1 MKNKRIALSILAIA
15 LVACIA
21 CVAVACNEKGNDP
34 KTYTV
39 TFSGESVSGISAQT
53 VEEGACAQRPQDPQ
67 RDGYDFKGWAEE
79 GQSELFDF
87 ATPITKD
94 IILVAVWEESDSNKP
109 GSKNNPYLIGTA
121 DDLADF
127 ADRLNHIETE
137 EDEQYAKSYFKL
149 VADIDMD
156 GMKYVSAGQLTTLNE
171 GEENEKTI
179 YGFSGNFD
187 GNGHTISNLTI
198 TRNIRSG
205 IVYVGMFGYCTR
217 ATITNLTLEDVCYSV
232 VSGADKNDIGAYV
245 GGLVAFGNLTNIT
258 NVKVSGE
265 IKLSLCA
272 SNPAHV
278 GGIAG
283 GLNVYDKDTAYI
295 AHVQN
300 CVSEVKTV
308 AEAFED
314 GDASVLDSVVNG
326 GIVGATSSTSNGALA
341 ILNCVSNG
349 SVEGGEWVG
358 GIVGYASCSRMSV
371 INCINYARVKATN
384 KETSYAG
391 GIVGYSSNDNTIMDC
406 VNVGRVTATRATSN
420 IYKSFAG
427 AIAGY
432 TIEDDYDGYYS
443 AGIAIVNC
451 YYKTAATTADK
462 INATGTKVGT
472 EVEFDADWLAQN
484 VKWDM
489 NDWSIDGN
497 GKAVPGKRLV
507 GEGSYKISLVSGSSV
522 VKEETREYDENKFAI
537 VGVLEAEKNENGK
550 LFFDWEFE
558 DGVRY
563 RYYVPVIKDMTVT
576 ARFGDASKVAHVY
589 TGTGEYHG
597 TVDGGVLVL
606 KEDGTLMWVNST
618 VVNGK
623 YTYNGDDV
631 LMLEFYNTI
640 GEISGRVNSNG
651 TISMMVEYG
660 MSATVEYTFTK
671 SDLTVFGEYFNEDG
685 DSLTF
690 SDGNVTLNC
699 NKISLNA
706 DKVAETYSRT
716 IKGTYE
722 IGADGNITFGGAIK
736 DYFTSMSASYADDA
750 ITVTFVSKDESK
762 APSYENSVFGRPS
775 SDFRGKPY
783 VGSFSLSYLGISSNK
798 ATQNDYTLIFK
809 EDGSFVYKTK
819 YSESI
824 GAYYSFKNDSL
835 IKINYEG
842 YYSTFYYYPEE
853 NVFFGRWN
861 SGTTAYTYAVL
872 TNKSEGAQTVYLIDF
887 DTKSFVSVTETGKVY
902 YVKDAQF
909 IQDANIVASDGFEDG
924 SRVTIDGKAYIAK
937 KYVTYN
943 NDKEL
948 LGHGLETIG
957 AEEGTYTYNGKTF
970 TLNGIGEIADDAK
983 GHYWTYENDFVV
995 VMFSDRT
1002 IIGFDYSQAQANGG
1016 QVTLVAPDKY
1026 QGIWCEDKI
1035 VKVLDKNLND
1045 TGETRLVKG
1054 YYLFIL
1060 DGYGHAA
1067 YVYLSDEEKH
1077 EYRDNWGQANIWRTF
1092 TETSTGIHVEFN
1104 GSNIVDFVF
1113 YYDMNVAYVKKGFN
1127 GHDKEKFLYKYGYTG
1142 TMELPKFPTSAVGS
1156 YTGTES
1162 SGTAVVFNLKQDLTG
1177 TYKGN
1182 PFVAVYDGVKN
1193 VSFTISSIKY
1203 LFDVT
1208 TNTISYGSE
1217 SVSLTRVGDVTEVI
1231 PEAICGTW
1239 RGTWTR
1245 SNATSGT
1252 GNNIDLT
1259 IESDGTF
1266 VFDKNVRGIANYDA
1280 ATNTVTVSCTYDEKP
1295 YVFTLK
1301 YNADTKSFG
1310 GRYETEYD
1318 GSMYYYECDSLT
1330 KVTE

>member
-522 VKEETREYDENKFAI
+522 VKEETREYDEDKFAI

-597 TVDGGVLVL
+597 TVDGGVLYL
-606 KEDGTLMWVNST
+606 APDGTLKLVNG
-618 VVNGK
+618 NAIGGK
-623 YTYNGDDV
+623 YTYDGNSI
-631 LMLEFYNTI
+631 LLLTFYNNY
-640 GEISGRVNSNG
+640 GDVSGTLTEDGSIKLVFD
-651 TISMMVEYG
+651 YG
-660 MSATVEYTFTK
+660 MSGQVEYTYTK
-671 SDLTVFGEYFNEDG
+671 SDLKVFGEYYNEDG
-685 DSLTF
+685 DVLTF
-690 SDGNVTLNC
+690 SDG
-699 NKISLNA
+699 KISYQSESLKN
-706 DKVAETYSRT
+706 KYGIVKSYS
-716 IKGTYE
+716 GTYT
-722 IGADGNITFGGAIK
+722 IDGNDITIESKWLA
-736 DYFTSMSASYADDA
+736 DYFTSMSATVNEDMTLTVNFVGKNGVAGYTNA
-750 ITVTFVSKDESK
+750 IFAQPTANYKGQPFVGT
-762 APSYENSVFGRPS
+762 YYT
-775 SDFRGKPY
+775 PY
-783 VGSFSLSYLGISSNK
+783 VATTDSDKIAYAQNYEIEFHEDGVVAYRSLYSETLGTYAMFKNNTLAKISLEGRIGTLYFDAEKGLFYGDLHRSDSQRDALVLPASDGNVRSYLIAGDINNVVYVNDAGAYYMKDGQLQDS
-798 ATQNDYTLIFK
+798 TQIVAPNNFANGDRVTIGGVDYRV
-809 EDGSFVYKTK
+809 VYTK
-819 YSESI
+819 YS
-824 GAYYSFKNDSL
+824 N
-835 IKINYEG
+835 
-842 YYSTFYYYPEE
+842 E
-853 NVFFGRWN
+853 NA
-861 SGTTAYTYAVL
+861 SYKSQYILYA
-872 TNKSEGAQTVYLIDF
+872 
-887 DTKSFVSVTETGKVY
+887 
-902 YVKDAQF
+902 
-909 IQDANIVASDGFEDG
+909 
-924 SRVTIDGKAYIAK
+924 
-937 KYVTYN
+937 
-943 NDKEL
+943 
-948 LGHGLETIG
+948 IG
-957 AEEGTYTYNGKTF
+957 AEEGTYTYGDKTF
-970 TLNGIGEIADDAK
+970 TLDGIGGITGAKETYSAYEVYGDLVVAVFDD
-983 GHYWTYENDFVV
+983 
-995 VMFSDRT
+995 FS
-1002 IIGFDYSQAQANGG
+1002 IVGFDFKAAKAANGV
-1016 QVTLVAPDKY
+1016 VTLAKADGYGGVYY
-1026 QGIWCEDKI
+1026 QGGNIN
-1035 VKVLDKNLND
+1035 VQDKNGNVI
-1045 TGETRLVKG
+1045 GKEYIEK
-1054 YYLFIL
+1054 YYLL
-1060 DGYGHAA
+1060 MVDGYGHSRVLYYSA
-1067 YVYLSDEEKH
+1067 DNK
-1077 EYRDNWGQANIWRTF
+1077 EYRPNWSSENHNGWAQYTVTA
-1092 TETSTGIHVEFN
+1092 TGVHVEYN
-1104 GSNIVDFVF
+1104 SSQVYDFVF
-1113 YYDMNVAYVKKGFN
+1113 YYDNNLLFVKCTTGVL
-1127 GHDKEKFLYKYGYTG
+1127 KETTYPKVGYTG
-1142 TMELPKFPTSAVGS
+1142 TTELPKLPASAVGS

-1162 SGTAVVFNLKQDLTG
+1162 DGTAVVLNLKQDLTG

-1193 VSFTISSIKY
+1193 VSFTISSTKY

-1280 ATNTVTVSCTYDEKP
+1280 VTNTVTVSCTYDEKP

>member
-127 ADRLNHIETE
+127 ADRLSHIETE

-358 GIVGYASCSRMSV
+358 GIVGYASCSKMSV

-522 VKEETREYDENKFAI
+522 VKEETREYDEDKFAI

-597 TVDGGVLVL
+597 TVDGGVLYL
-606 KEDGTLMWVNST
+606 APDGTLKLVNG
-618 VVNGK
+618 NAIGGK
-623 YTYNGDDV
+623 YTYDGNSI
-631 LMLEFYNTI
+631 LLLTFYNNY
-640 GEISGRVNSNG
+640 GDVSGTLTEDGSIKLVFD
-651 TISMMVEYG
+651 YG
-660 MSATVEYTFTK
+660 MSGQVEYTYTK
-671 SDLTVFGEYFNEDG
+671 SDLKVFGEYYNEDG
-685 DSLTF
+685 DVLTF
-690 SDGNVTLNC
+690 SDG
-699 NKISLNA
+699 KISYQSESLKN
-706 DKVAETYSRT
+706 KYGIVKSYS
-716 IKGTYE
+716 GTYT
-722 IGADGNITFGGAIK
+722 IDGNDITIESKWLA
-736 DYFTSMSASYADDA
+736 DYFTSMSATVNEDMTLTVNFVGKNGVAGYTNA
-750 ITVTFVSKDESK
+750 IFAQPTANYKGQPFVGT
-762 APSYENSVFGRPS
+762 YYT
-775 SDFRGKPY
+775 PY
-783 VGSFSLSYLGISSNK
+783 VATTDSDKIAYAQNYEIEFREDGVVAYRSLYSETLGTYAMFKNNTLARISLEGRIGTLYFDAEKGLFYGDLHRSDSQRDALVLPASDGNVRSYLIAGDINNVVYVNDAGAYYMKDGQLQDS
-798 ATQNDYTLIFK
+798 TQIVAPNNFANGDRVTIGGVDYRV
-809 EDGSFVYKTK
+809 VYTK
-819 YSESI
+819 YS
-824 GAYYSFKNDSL
+824 N
-835 IKINYEG
+835 
-842 YYSTFYYYPEE
+842 E
-853 NVFFGRWN
+853 NA
-861 SGTTAYTYAVL
+861 SYKSQYILYA
-872 TNKSEGAQTVYLIDF
+872 
-887 DTKSFVSVTETGKVY
+887 
-902 YVKDAQF
+902 
-909 IQDANIVASDGFEDG
+909 
-924 SRVTIDGKAYIAK
+924 
-937 KYVTYN
+937 
-943 NDKEL
+943 
-948 LGHGLETIG
+948 IG
-957 AEEGTYTYNGKTF
+957 AEEGTYTYGDKTF
-970 TLNGIGEIADDAK
+970 TLDGIGGITGAKETYSAYEVYGDLVVAVFDD
-983 GHYWTYENDFVV
+983 
-995 VMFSDRT
+995 FS
-1002 IIGFDYSQAQANGG
+1002 IVGFDFKAAKAANGV
-1016 QVTLVAPDKY
+1016 VTLAKADGYGGVYY
-1026 QGIWCEDKI
+1026 QGGNIN
-1035 VKVLDKNLND
+1035 VQDKNGNVI
-1045 TGETRLVKG
+1045 GKEYIEK
-1054 YYLFIL
+1054 YYLL
-1060 DGYGHAA
+1060 MVDGYGHSRVLYYSA
-1067 YVYLSDEEKH
+1067 DNK
-1077 EYRDNWGQANIWRTF
+1077 EYRPNWSSENHNGWAQYTVTA
-1092 TETSTGIHVEFN
+1092 TGVHVEYN
-1104 GSNIVDFVF
+1104 SSQVYDFVF
-1113 YYDMNVAYVKKGFN
+1113 YYDNNLLFVKCTTGVL
-1127 GHDKEKFLYKYGYTG
+1127 KETTYPKVGYTG
-1142 TMELPKFPTSAVGS
+1142 TTELPKLPASAVGS

-1162 SGTAVVFNLKQDLTG
+1162 SGTAVVLNLKQDLTG

>member
-522 VKEETREYDENKFAI
+522 VKEETREYDEDKFAI

-597 TVDGGVLVL
+597 TVDGGVLYL
-606 KEDGTLMWVNST
+606 APDGTLKLVNG
-618 VVNGK
+618 NAIGGK
-623 YTYNGDDV
+623 YTYDGNSI
-631 LMLEFYNTI
+631 LLLTFYNNY
-640 GEISGRVNSNG
+640 GDVSGTLTEDGSIKLVFD
-651 TISMMVEYG
+651 YG
-660 MSATVEYTFTK
+660 MSGQVEYTYTK
-671 SDLTVFGEYFNEDG
+671 SDLKVFGEYYNEDG
-685 DSLTF
+685 DVLTF
-690 SDGNVTLNC
+690 SDG
-699 NKISLNA
+699 KISYQSESLKN
-706 DKVAETYSRT
+706 KYGIVKSYS
-716 IKGTYE
+716 GTYT
-722 IGADGNITFGGAIK
+722 IDGNDITIESKWLA
-736 DYFTSMSASYADDA
+736 DYFTSMSATVNEDMTLTVNFVGKNGVAGYTNA
-750 ITVTFVSKDESK
+750 IFAQPTANYKGQPFVGT
-762 APSYENSVFGRPS
+762 YYT
-775 SDFRGKPY
+775 PY
-783 VGSFSLSYLGISSNK
+783 VATTDSDKIAYAQNYEIEFHEDGVVAYRSLYSETLGTYAMFKNNTLAKISLEGRIGTLYFDAEKGLFYGDLHRSDSQRDALVLPASDGNVRSYLIAGDINNVVYVNDAGAYYMKDGQLQDS
-798 ATQNDYTLIFK
+798 TQIVAPNNFANGDRVTIGGVDYRV
-809 EDGSFVYKTK
+809 VYTK
-819 YSESI
+819 YS
-824 GAYYSFKNDSL
+824 N
-835 IKINYEG
+835 
-842 YYSTFYYYPEE
+842 E
-853 NVFFGRWN
+853 NA
-861 SGTTAYTYAVL
+861 SYKSQYILYA
-872 TNKSEGAQTVYLIDF
+872 
-887 DTKSFVSVTETGKVY
+887 
-902 YVKDAQF
+902 
-909 IQDANIVASDGFEDG
+909 
-924 SRVTIDGKAYIAK
+924 
-937 KYVTYN
+937 
-943 NDKEL
+943 
-948 LGHGLETIG
+948 IG
-957 AEEGTYTYNGKTF
+957 AEEGTYTYGDKTF
-970 TLNGIGEIADDAK
+970 TLDGIGGITGAKETYSAYEVYGDLVVAVFDD
-983 GHYWTYENDFVV
+983 
-995 VMFSDRT
+995 FS
-1002 IIGFDYSQAQANGG
+1002 IVGFDFKAAKAANGV
-1016 QVTLVAPDKY
+1016 VTLAKADGYGGVYY
-1026 QGIWCEDKI
+1026 QGGNIN
-1035 VKVLDKNLND
+1035 VQDKNGNVI
-1045 TGETRLVKG
+1045 GKEYIEK
-1054 YYLFIL
+1054 YYLL
-1060 DGYGHAA
+1060 MVDGYGHSRVLYYSA
-1067 YVYLSDEEKH
+1067 DNK
-1077 EYRDNWGQANIWRTF
+1077 EYRPNWSSENHNGWAQYTVTA
-1092 TETSTGIHVEFN
+1092 TGVHVEYN
-1104 GSNIVDFVF
+1104 SSQVYDFVF
-1113 YYDMNVAYVKKGFN
+1113 YYDNNLLFVKCTTGVL
-1127 GHDKEKFLYKYGYTG
+1127 KETTYPKVGYTG
-1142 TMELPKFPTSAVGS
+1142 TTELPKLPASAVGS

-1162 SGTAVVFNLKQDLTG
+1162 DGTAVVLNLKQDLTG

-1193 VSFTISSIKY
+1193 VSFTISSTKY

-1280 ATNTVTVSCTYDEKP
+1280 VTNTVTVSCTYAEKP

>member
-358 GIVGYASCSRMSV
+358 GIVGYASCSKMSV

-484 VKWDM
+484 VKWDI

-522 VKEETREYDENKFAI
+522 VKEETREYDEDKFAI

-597 TVDGGVLVL
+597 TVDGGVLYL
-606 KEDGTLMWVNST
+606 APDGTLKLVNG
-618 VVNGK
+618 NAIGGK
-623 YTYNGDDV
+623 YTYDGNSI
-631 LMLEFYNTI
+631 LLLTFYNNY
-640 GEISGRVNSNG
+640 GDVSGTLTEDGSIKLVFD
-651 TISMMVEYG
+651 YG
-660 MSATVEYTFTK
+660 MSGQVEYTYTK
-671 SDLTVFGEYFNEDG
+671 SDLKVFGEYYNEDG
-685 DSLTF
+685 DVLTF
-690 SDGNVTLNC
+690 SDG
-699 NKISLNA
+699 KISYQSESLKN
-706 DKVAETYSRT
+706 KYGIVKSYS
-716 IKGTYE
+716 GTYT
-722 IGADGNITFGGAIK
+722 IDGNDITIESKWLA
-736 DYFTSMSASYADDA
+736 DYFTSMSATVNEDMTLTVNFVGKNGVAGYTNA
-750 ITVTFVSKDESK
+750 IFAQPTANYKGQPFVGT
-762 APSYENSVFGRPS
+762 YYT
-775 SDFRGKPY
+775 PY
-783 VGSFSLSYLGISSNK
+783 VATTDSDKIAYAQNYEIEFREDGVVAYRSLYSETLGTYAMFKNNTLARISLEGRIGTLYFDAEKGLFYGDLHRSDSQRDALVLPASDGNVRSYLIAGDINNVVYVNDAGAYYMKDGQLQDS
-798 ATQNDYTLIFK
+798 TQIVAPNNFANGDRVTIGGVDYRV
-809 EDGSFVYKTK
+809 VYTK
-819 YSESI
+819 YS
-824 GAYYSFKNDSL
+824 N
-835 IKINYEG
+835 
-842 YYSTFYYYPEE
+842 E
-853 NVFFGRWN
+853 NA
-861 SGTTAYTYAVL
+861 SYKSQYILYA
-872 TNKSEGAQTVYLIDF
+872 
-887 DTKSFVSVTETGKVY
+887 
-902 YVKDAQF
+902 
-909 IQDANIVASDGFEDG
+909 
-924 SRVTIDGKAYIAK
+924 
-937 KYVTYN
+937 
-943 NDKEL
+943 
-948 LGHGLETIG
+948 IG
-957 AEEGTYTYNGKTF
+957 AEEGTYTYGDKTF
-970 TLNGIGEIADDAK
+970 TLDGIGGITGAKETYSAYEVYGDLVVAVFDD
-983 GHYWTYENDFVV
+983 
-995 VMFSDRT
+995 FS
-1002 IIGFDYSQAQANGG
+1002 IVGFDFKAAKAANGV
-1016 QVTLVAPDKY
+1016 VTLAKADGYGGVYY
-1026 QGIWCEDKI
+1026 QGGNIN
-1035 VKVLDKNLND
+1035 VQDKNGNVI
-1045 TGETRLVKG
+1045 GKEYIEK
-1054 YYLFIL
+1054 YYLL
-1060 DGYGHAA
+1060 MVDGYGHSRVLYYSA
-1067 YVYLSDEEKH
+1067 DNK
-1077 EYRDNWGQANIWRTF
+1077 EYRPNWSSENHNGWAQYTVTA
-1092 TETSTGIHVEFN
+1092 TGVHVEYN
-1104 GSNIVDFVF
+1104 SSQVYDFVF
-1113 YYDMNVAYVKKGFN
+1113 YYDNNLLFVKCTTGVL
-1127 GHDKEKFLYKYGYTG
+1127 KETTYPKVGYTG
-1142 TMELPKFPTSAVGS
+1142 TMELPKLPTSAVGS

-1162 SGTAVVFNLKQDLTG
+1162 SGTAVVLNLKQDLTG

-1266 VFDKNVRGIANYDA
+1266 VFNKDVRGIANYDA
-1280 ATNTVTVSCTYDEKP
+1280 VTNTVTVSCTYNEKP